1 MPANFDNV
9 LAPST
14 QLWSPMHYNAD
25 SVTSADSSE
34 WGHHLRMI
42 GRTRAGLRLAD
53 LRSELNTIASHRVP
67 EFPRMAWASLGN
79 GFLVDSLQADVT
91 RGIKPALLAI
101 LGAVVL
107 LLVIASVNVTNLL
120 LARGVQRRSEFAM
133 RIALGA
139 SRSRLLRQLLT
150 ESLLLAALGGML
162 GLLVAE
168 LGVRGLVALAP
179 VGLPRVDA
187 IAINGTVLLYTF
199 AVTLTVG
206 ILVGLAPA
214 LHAHRSGLLEDLQQS
229 SHRSAGSH
237 QFTRRTLV
245 VVEVSL
251 ALVLLIG
258 AGLLLRSL
266 QRLFAVDPGFR
277 ASHLLTMQVQT
288 SGPHFNDN
296 DAARR
301 QFFEQAIEKVRSV
314 PGVKSAAFTSM
325 LPFSQQYDSYG
336 AHFEK
341 TQRGYD
347 VYRYAV
353 TPGYLE
359 TMGIALRRGR
369 SLTEDD
375 TATSQPVVLISET
388 LARTAF
394 PDGSDPIGQH
404 VHVGPTNRPWYTVV
418 GVVDDVRQTSLAE
431 NRPAGVYLPMEQ
443 SWFADEAMALV
454 VRSEQEPSLL
464 APAVRQAIWSVD
476 KDQPIVR
483 VATAEDLLA
492 ASGAE
497 RRFAMVLFEIFAV
510 VALILAATGIYGVLS
525 GSVTERVREIGVR
538 AALGASRGN
547 ILALLLRQGMA
558 LAAIGV
564 AIGLAASLATS
575 RALITLLFGVSQ
587 LDPITYGGVV
597 LLLLAVSA
605 AACWIPARRASQ
617 VDPSTALRAE

>member
-1 MPANFDNV
+1 
-9 LAPST
+9 
-14 QLWSPMHYNAD
+14 
-25 SVTSADSSE
+25 
-34 WGHHLRMI
+34 MI
-42 GRTRAGLRLAD
+42 GRMRAGVRLDD
-53 LRSELNTIASHRVP
+53 LRNELNTIAGDRVP
-67 EFPRMAWASLGN
+67 EFPRMAWASLRS

-120 LARGVQRRSEFAM
+120 LARGVQRRGEFAM

-150 ESLLLAALGGML
+150 ESLLLAGLGGLL

-187 IAINGTVLLYTF
+187 IAINGMVLLYTF

-206 ILVGLAPA
+206 VLVGLAPA
-214 LHAHRSGLLEDLQQS
+214 LHAHRSGLLENLQHS
-229 SHRSAGSH
+229 SRQSAGSH

-288 SGPHFNDN
+288 SGPHFNN
-296 DAARR
+296 DDARR
-301 QFFEQAIEKVRSV
+301 RFFEQAIEKVRAV
-314 PGVKSAAFTSM
+314 PGVTSTAFTSM

-341 TQRGYD
+341 TQRSYD

-369 SLTEDD
+369 SLTQDD

-404 VHVGPTNRPWYTVV
+404 VHVGPTNRPWFTVV

-431 NRPAGVYLPMEQ
+431 NRPAGVYLPMQQ
-443 SWFADEAMALV
+443 SWFADDAMALV

-464 APAVRQAIWSVD
+464 LPAVRQAIWSVD
-476 KDQPIVR
+476 KDQPIAR
-483 VATAEDLLA
+483 VATADDLLA

-497 RRFAMVLFEIFAV
+497 RRFAMVLFEIFAI

-547 ILALLLRQGMA
+547 ILALLLRQGMTLTA
-558 LAAIGV
+558 VGV

-605 AACWIPARRASQ
+605 AACWIPAHRASR